1 MPKIAGYRACGAP
14 YAIRVSRAPWDVIFF
29 AQSGSCYVALAT
41 TEIMAASALC
51 CAPCARATARGCC
64 GTGLC
69 RCARGV
75 PRALAP
81 PPPGLSRRALIG
93 ASFVLLKPRGARALE
108 AITPPPY
115 AEPTGE
121 LVTVM
126 RAAVGG
132 DADAAGSFEA
142 LGQAWDKVRAARL
155 LRTLRRPRE
164 PRPAPPLL

>member
-1 MPKIAGYRACGAP
+1 ME
-14 YAIRVSRAPWDVIFF
+14 SRAVGRIFF
-29 AQSGSCYVALAT
+29 AQSGSFSYVALAT

-75 PRALAP
+75 PRARAP
-81 PPPGLSRRALIG
+81 LPPGLSRRALIG
-93 ASFVLLKPRGARALE
+93 ASFVLLKPRGARADGLVE

-126 RAAVGG
+126 RAAIGG

-164 PRPAPPLL
+164 PRPAPLLL